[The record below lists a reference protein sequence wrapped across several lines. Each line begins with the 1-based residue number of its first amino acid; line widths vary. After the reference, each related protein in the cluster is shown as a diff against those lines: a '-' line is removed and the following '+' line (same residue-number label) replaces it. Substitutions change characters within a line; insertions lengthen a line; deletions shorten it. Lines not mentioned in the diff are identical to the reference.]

1 MLKKSCFKCF
11 DIWICYTSNDSL
23 QHLHVY
29 FFHIFNIYQ
38 NISIR
43 IAGNEQKRV
52 ADNFAF
58 NIDSKEKLKHAGL
71 RKLIIL
77 MRSIINLQF
86 RSLFKKI
93 LWNCCKLLLIER
105 KCYRVSKEAEN
116 LWKLQTLRFLSNLAH
131 FKLNRFCWKHCFNFS
146 KEFFKKFELQTQ
158 YFIFMLIQIQLQI
171 CLIWVR

>member
-11 DIWICYTSNDSL
+11 DIWICYTSNDCL

-58 NIDSKEKLKHAGL
+58 NIESKAKLKHARL

-86 RSLFKKI
+86 RSFFKKI

-116 LWKLQTLRFLSNLAH
+116 LWKLQTHRFLDNSTHFLKAQSFLLKTLLQFHKRFLKKIWTSNAILYIHVDSDSA
-131 FKLNRFCWKHCFNFS
+131 
-146 KEFFKKFELQTQ
+146 
-158 YFIFMLIQIQLQI
+158 LIRL
-171 CLIWVR
+171 